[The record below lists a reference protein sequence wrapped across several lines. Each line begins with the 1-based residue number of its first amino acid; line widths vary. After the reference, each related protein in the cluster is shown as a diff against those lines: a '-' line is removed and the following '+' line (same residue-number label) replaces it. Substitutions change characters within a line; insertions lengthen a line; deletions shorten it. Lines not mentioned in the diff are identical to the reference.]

1 MAPALRAAPATPEQ
15 GALLAQR
22 ALVGIWLCLTS
33 ITLFALTDTFVNAH
47 VLGKLYAVKAFE
59 VAVAIATFRV
69 LRGPVTRRLA
79 AVATVIAVAVFSV
92 TTAISGIIT
101 NDSTTTPVLLIV
113 LGMGTATL
121 L

>member
-1 MAPALRAAPATPEQ
+1 
-15 GALLAQR
+15 
-22 ALVGIWLCLTS
+22 
-33 ITLFALTDTFVNAH
+33 
-47 VLGKLYAVKAFE
+47 
-59 VAVAIATFRV
+59 V

-121 L
+121 LPWGVGPQLAVQVIIAASIMMNIWAVDGGTEPPPPPLASVVGSCASVYAAHAG